1 MRPRP
6 PSPHFPYTTLFRSSF
21 QQRRATGKAADAK
34 KVKYWLLTR
43 AKWRRCVQASEF
55 TRLTKDRRCE
65 SPEFRR
71 LRERC
76 AAQTKRSE
84 EHTSELQSRR
94 DLVCRL
100 LLDAPTPSISTL
112 SLHDALPIF
121 FSTAPRDWQGCRC
134 KKSEILAVDS
144 RKVAEMRS
152 SL

>member
-34 KVKYWLLTR
+34 KVKYWLLTH

-76 AAQTKRSE
+76 AAQTKTPALLAPASFAFVPVRSLRGCGAARE
-84 EHTSELQSRR
+84 SE
-94 DLVCRL
+94 
-100 LLDAPTPSISTL
+100 A
-112 SLHDALPIF
+112 
-121 FSTAPRDWQGCRC
+121 G
-134 KKSEILAVDS
+134 DS
-144 RKVAEMRS
+144 
-152 SL
+152 